1 MGIEMKIAAI
11 KIFQLRPELAKL
23 MRCVS
28 GATAVEY
35 GLLAGLVAVGIAGGI
50 GALAELVN
58 AIFEMLGENTT
69 AVADNIDAS

>member
-1 MGIEMKIAAI
+1 MKPAAER
-11 KIFQLRPELAKL
+11 KIQLPHTLTRLKH
-23 MRCVS
+23 CVS

-58 AIFEMLGENTT
+58 AIFDMLGDNTT
-69 AVADNIDAS
+69 AVADNINAD

>member
-1 MGIEMKIAAI
+1 MTHVAERQN
-11 KIFQLRPELAKL
+11 QLPNTLARL
-23 MRCVS
+23 ANCAS

-58 AIFEMLGENTT
+58 AIFEMLGDNTA
-69 AVADNIDAS
+69 AVADNINTG